1 MKKVYLLLLMLVVL
15 AGCGLVNQEV
25 HYVAKSS
32 HWKAVYHSNTGDGLM
47 LIYLDDG
54 QEVGD
59 IQIKIEGKK
68 EALSISD
75 ARVNEEGKIIIQ
87 KKDVKKIFNEDTTPT
102 IQIQWQGQEET
113 LVVQ

>member
-25 HYVAKSS
+25 HYIAKSK

-47 LIYLDDG
+47 LIYLGDG
-54 QEVGD
+54 QEAGD
-59 IQIKIEGKK
+59 LQIKIEGKK
-68 EALSISD
+68 EGLAVSD
-75 ARVNEEGKIIIQ
+75 ARVNEEGKVIIQ
-87 KKDVKKIFNEDTTPT
+87 KKDVKKIFNEDVTPS
-102 IQIQWQGQEET
+102 IQIEWKGQEET